1 MKRMRSLLMSL
12 FAMVLV
18 LALAPAL
25 VSAQTGLLGQV
36 KARGTLKLCVA
47 DSPYLKKDPATG
59 DWTGYDADL
68 AHAYAQSIGV
78 KVEWVDSSWGNIIP
92 TVQAGKC
99 DIAWGAF
106 FKLPERAKVV
116 DYTVTTHNTGLLV
129 IVRKDDKR
137 FQSYQDLAKPGL
149 TFAQLP
155 EPPIIAQAKKLSP
168 HATIKIIQSDNVM
181 APALEVVAGRADAN
195 VTDALLCYDLVKK
208 NSAARILNGPVI
220 AKTDMGFILRKGNKD
235 LLDSV
240 NAFLTEQ
247 TNNGTMAKLGAKY
260 GIPPGFK

>member
-1 MKRMRSLLMSL
+1 MRRTRSILMGLLAVIL
-12 FAMVLV
+12 LIAVTPV
-18 LALAPAL
+18 L
-25 VSAQTGLLGQV
+25 VSAETGLLAQI
-36 KARGTLKLCVA
+36 KQRGTLKLCVA

-59 DWTGYDADL
+59 EWTGYDADL
-68 AHAYAQSIGV
+68 AHAYAQSIGA
-78 KVEWVDSSWGNIIP
+78 KVVWVDSSWGNIIP

-137 FQSYQDLAKPGL
+137 FQSYQDLAKSGL

-155 EPPIIAQAKKLSP
+155 EPPIIAHAKELSP
-168 HATIKIIQSDNVM
+168 QATIKIIQSDNVM
-181 APALEVVAGRADAN
+181 APALEVLAGRADAN

-208 NSAARILNGPVI
+208 NSLARILNGPII

-240 NAFLTEQ
+240 NAFLTAE